1 MSKRRTQR
9 PRPRRGPV
17 RWGVVGLGY
26 FAQAAVLPA
35 FAHARRNSR
44 LVALFSDTPRK
55 LEALGKRYRV
65 EARHSYD
72 EFDAALAGGG
82 IDAVYIALP
91 NHLHRDFTVRAAR
104 AGVHVLCEKPMAVTE
119 QDCRAMIA
127 ACERRRV
134 KLMIAYRLHFERA
147 NLTAA
152 EIVRSG
158 ELGEPRIFNSLFGN
172 PVKDPDNVRLNELRL
187 GGGTLYDIGIYC
199 LNAARAL
206 FRSEPIEVVA
216 FAAHQGGARFQ
227 GLDEMTGALLRFP
240 GDRLATFVSSFAAHD
255 HNHYEVLGTKGRIRV
270 EPAYEFARGLGWEA
284 QIGGRKRA
292 RRLKKSDQVA
302 PEILYFA
309 DCVLEDRQPEPS
321 GREGLADVRVL
332 RALLRSAATGRK
344 VRLAPFAKRARPTLK
359 QEIRRPPA
367 PKPELVAA
375 SPPSGG

>member
-1 MSKRRTQR
+1 
-9 PRPRRGPV
+9 V

-26 FAQAAVLPA
+26 FAQTAILPA
-35 FAHARRNSR
+35 FAHARRNSE

-55 LEALGKRYRV
+55 LAELGRRYRV
-65 EARHSYD
+65 AGRNSYD
-72 EFDAALAGGG
+72 DYDTVLRAGG

-119 QDCRAMIA
+119 KDCQVMID
-127 ACERRRV
+127 ACARRRV

-152 EIVRSG
+152 ELVRSG
-158 ELGEPRIFNSLFGN
+158 ELGEPRVFNSLFSN

-206 FRSEPIEVVA
+206 FRSEPVEVAA
-216 FAAHQGGARFQ
+216 FAANNGGARFA
-227 GLDEMTGALLRFP
+227 GLDEMTAAVLRFP
-240 GDRLATFVSSFAAHD
+240 GERLATFVSSFAAHD

-270 EPAYEFARGLGWEA
+270 EPAFEFARGLGWEA
-284 QIGGRKRA
+284 QIGRRKRS

-302 PEILYFA
+302 PELLYFA
-309 DCVLEDRQPEPS
+309 DCVLEDREPEPS

-332 RALLRSAATGRK
+332 RALMRSAATGRT
-344 VRLAPFAKRARPTLK
+344 VRLAPFVKRPRPTLE

-367 PKPELVAA
+367 AKPELVAA
-375 SPPSGG
+375 RPPSGA